1 MSMQRTHRKICQLSV
16 RQFGSE
22 GKQNKPEANS
32 CLYKTLGV
40 KEDANTIEVR
50 EAYLQK
56 AREFHPDRRPDCL
69 EYFTHVTRAY
79 EVLSDPQ
86 KRAIYDEE
94 QVSDE
99 DYFKVKIGPVKVNLL
114 GVMMSTS
121 LVAIGYYGYL
131 KLNGKNDED
140 KCPVNHK

>member
-1 MSMQRTHRKICQLSV
+1 M
-16 RQFGSE
+16 
-22 GKQNKPEANS
+22 
-32 CLYKTLGV
+32 
-40 KEDANTIEVR
+40 EVR

-86 KRAIYDEE
+86 KRAVYDEE

-99 DYFKVKIGPVKVNLL
+99 DYFKVKIGPVKVNLFA
-114 GVMMSTS
+114 VMMSTS

-131 KLNGKNDED
+131 KLNGKTDEG
-140 KCPVNHK
+140 KCPVNHQ